1 MVSDIHLGTKNS
13 KAEKFYDFLSLVL
26 ENPAKRLILDGDLFE
41 MWSTNYKNIG
51 EMEYRVIRKIIELSQ
66 NGVKVVYIPGN
77 HDRAFKAFKKI
88 TLGEVKLRDEYII
101 KTDNKKYLVMHGDEF
116 DFFTRN
122 HIVLS
127 IMLDQMYIL
136 LVKMGTWMKKLF
148 NINISVSAKKNSKN
162 YQKIVKRIRN
172 AALLYAKSREMNGII
187 IGHTH
192 WPEVVEGKKGIIY
205 ANAGDWLDLCTYA
218 VVGEEIKVEYF

>member
-1 MVSDIHLGTKNS
+1 
-13 KAEKFYDFLSLVL
+13 LVL
-26 ENPAKRLILDGDLFE
+26 KNPAKRIVLDGDLFE

-51 EMEYRVIRKIIELSQ
+51 ETEYRVIRKIIELSQ
-66 NGVKVVYIPGN
+66 NGIKVVYIPGN

-88 TLGEVKLRDEYII
+88 TLGGIKLRDEYII
-101 KTDNKKYLVMHGDEF
+101 RNDHKKYLVMHGDEF

-122 HIVLS
+122 HIILS
-127 IMLDQMYIL
+127 IMLDQLYIF
-136 LVKMGTWMKKLF
+136 LVKMGVWMKKLF
-148 NINISVSAKKNSKN
+148 NINISVAAKKNSKN

-172 AALLYAKSREMNGII
+172 AAILYAKSREVDGII

-205 ANAGDWLDLCTYA
+205 ANSGDWLDLCTYA
-218 VVGEEIKVEYF
+218 VVGEKIKVEYF